1 MFNVLEDITSTQQVV
16 ARLVVVE
23 LLRQGVS
30 TFCVS
35 PGARCIPLIEAIA
48 LYPEVD
54 LQLFNDER
62 SAAFWA
68 LGYAKDA
75 GVPAVLICTSGTAA
89 ANYYPA
95 IVEAATAGVPLF
107 VITADRPWELLN
119 CNANQTIDQS
129 RLYQEYSKLSID
141 FPAADQKIFPRSL
154 LANVDQLV
162 AKCREPFAGV
172 VHLNL
177 AFRKPFQ
184 SEQKIQLD
192 SEEQQFIQNWFLS
205 ELPLTSYSATRIGVA
220 VEAIRLVSEKCSAA
234 KNILI
239 CCGNQSISE
248 DRSQLVELGQR
259 LSTPIFADLY
269 SNIRGVQSET
279 LVSQY
284 YNLFLD
290 QIKPQEYP
298 DLVLHFGGRLVSER
312 LRAFIEKSGAKVIV
326 ISNIVGRQDA
336 LENEFFNV
344 TQKLTGEEQVVL
356 PALLEVLPQRVGGSF
371 YKTCSLLEPQA
382 QALVATEKNNQ
393 DNLTE
398 FVAIA
403 ELCIKITKDSDLYT
417 SPSLVCREL
426 EHFAGFLS
434 PMRSFGNRGVSGI
447 DGILAS
453 VAGLA
458 HASQRPA
465 FVVIGDQATLHD
477 LTSLALIQRSEHP
490 IHVLIFNNAGGAV
503 FNLLDHPKVRPQ
515 LINASECDFSAAAK
529 LFNLDY
535 KKIQTKAE
543 LVERL
548 LKLANSPV
556 STCSELVFDS
566 QQAAEFYRKF
576 KI

>member
-23 LLRQGVS
+23 LLRQGVK

-35 PGARCIPLIEAIA
+35 PGARCIPLMEAIA

-62 SAAFWA
+62 AAAFWA
-68 LGYAKDA
+68 LGYAKDC
-75 GVPAVLICTSGTAA
+75 GLPAVLICTSGTAA

-95 IVEAATAGVPLF
+95 VVEAATSGVPLF

-119 CNANQTIDQS
+119 CNANQTINQS

-141 FPAADQKIFPRSL
+141 FPAVDQKIFPRSL
-154 LANVDQLV
+154 LANIDQLV

-184 SEQKIQLD
+184 SEQKILLETQ
-192 SEEQQFIQNWFLS
+192 EQQFIENWFLS
-205 ELPLTSYSATRIGVA
+205 ELPLTQYAAASAGVVDDA
-220 VEAIRLVSEKCSAA
+220 LQLVKKHCSSA

-239 CCGNQSISE
+239 SCGNQSTFC
-248 DRSQLVELGQR
+248 DRSSLIELAQR
-259 LSTPIFADLY
+259 LSAPIFADLY
-269 SNIRGVQSET
+269 SSIRGVQSDA
-279 LVSQY
+279 VISQY
-284 YNLFLD
+284 YNLYLD
-290 QIKPQEYP
+290 RIEPQAYP
-298 DLVLHFGGRLVSER
+298 DLVLHFGGRPVSER
-312 LRAFIEKSGAKVIV
+312 LRSFIEKSAATVLV

-344 TQKLTGEEQVVL
+344 SLKLSGNEQIIVRE
-356 PALLEVLPQRVGGSF
+356 LLEILPQQKKSGF
-371 YKTCSLLEPQA
+371 YDACVLLEREA
-382 QALVATEKNNQ
+382 QASVATEHNSQ

-398 FVAIA
+398 FVAIT
-403 ELCIKITKDSDLYT
+403 ELSSKLTKEFDLFT
-417 SPSLVCREL
+417 SPSLLCREF
-426 EHFAGFLS
+426 EHFSSFLC
-434 PMRSFGNRGVSGI
+434 PLRSFGNRGVSGI
-447 DGILAS
+447 DGILAT
-453 VAGLA
+453 VAGLV
-458 HASQRPA
+458 HASRRSA

-477 LTSLALIQRSEHP
+477 LTSLALIKRSVQP

-503 FNLLDHPKVRPQ
+503 FNLLDHGKIRPQ
-515 LINASECDFSAAAK
+515 LVNASDCDFSAAAK

-535 KKIQTKAE
+535 KKIQTKTELAERLSE
-543 LVERL
+543 LVEC
-548 LKLANSPV
+548 SV

-566 QQAAEFYRKF
+566 KQAAEFYRKF